1 MTEIN
6 PKNNAIIQKLGQEGE
21 KGYLGTISFQF
32 FKEKCDDFCGKN
44 VITSVR
50 KEKKCFNPNS
60 LLCQWQLWFRK
71 KESMSNYCNDKDIF
85 HFLFMFKCFLN
96 LLWTFLDYFLNIS
109 SITTSLMMSC
119 FQKHSLTLVS
129 FFWKET
135 SCISITSLL
144 FVLLCT
150 TLINLS
156 STYLFSFIHPLPPY
170 FLFALLNPPAFLF
183 PSISSPRFWFISSI
197 MLLSKSK
204 RVIQ

>member
-60 LLCQWQLWFRK
+60 SLCQWQLWFRK
-71 KESMSNYCNDKDIF
+71 KKSMSNYCNDKDIF

-144 FVLLCT
+144 FVLLCK

-156 STYLFSFIHPLPPY
+156 STYLFFFHSSTPS
-170 FLFALLNPPAFLF
+170 LF
-183 PSISSPRFWFISSI
+183 PFCSS
-197 MLLSKSK
+197 
-204 RVIQ
+204 